1 MVMSVRPMYFSIQ
14 ALKGLKKNLL
24 ATFIA
29 VTTVALSMI
38 VLGSFI
44 AIAVNV
50 SNIIN
55 QIERKVEIT
64 VWLLDTANSEEIF
77 DLENK
82 IRRMEEVQSVKYIS
96 KDEALERFRTQ
107 LKNQPDLLK
116 ALEGNPL
123 PASFEIGLK
132 DPKKVNEVAKRIE
145 SDNSIIDD
153 IRYGQ
158 QIVERLFAATR
169 ILRWVGAIFIT
180 ILCLASLVVIANTIR
195 LAIFARRAEI
205 SIMKLVGATNWFI
218 RWPFALEGV
227 IQGLLGAATAVFLFF
242 LMNKYVF
249 GAIADTL
256 KFLNAGTPVISI
268 TQISLYILLA
278 GTMIGAIGSMIAMRR
293 YLRI

>member
-1 MVMSVRPMYFSIQ
+1 MSVKPMYFLIQ
-14 ALKGLKKNLL
+14 ALKGLQKNLL

-29 VTTVALSMI
+29 VTTVGLSMI

-44 AIAVNV
+44 AIAVNA
-50 SNIIN
+50 SNIIR
-55 QIERKVEIT
+55 QIEQKVEIT
-64 VWLLDTANSEEIF
+64 VWLLDTASSEEIF
-77 DLENK
+77 DLESK
-82 IRRMEEVQSVKYIS
+82 IRRIEDIQSVKYVS

-123 PASFEIGLK
+123 PASFEVSLK
-132 DPKKVNEVAKRIE
+132 DPQKVDEVAKKIGSNRG
-145 SDNSIIDD
+145 IIDD

-158 QIVERLFAATR
+158 QIVERLFAATKV
-169 ILRWVGAIFIT
+169 LRWVGAIFIT

-195 LAIFARRAEI
+195 LAIFARRTEI

-218 RWPFALEGV
+218 RWPFLLEGL
-227 IQGLLGAATAVFLFF
+227 IQGLLGAVVAVILFF

-256 KFLNAGTPVISI
+256 KFLNAGTATVSI
-268 TQISLYILLA
+268 TQISSYILLA
-278 GTMIGAIGSMIAMRR
+278 GITIGAIGSMVALRR